1 MLEYLRYV
9 KLARSLSVPPLLL
22 ESALRTLSVVMQVKA
37 ASIAIAI
44 FAAGQTSALPK
55 TEEWWKSKPGGHP
68 TQHYFQN
75 AELGPRPQFLV
86 TDMDEGWLK
95 DRLSACSDM
104 VARPSKFSIGHR
116 GGACLQFPEET
127 RESVEAGTRMGAGIL
142 ECDVAFTSDREL
154 VCRHDQ
160 CDLHTTTNI
169 VVTELNAKCTTPFSP
184 ALNGTEA
191 TAKCCTSDITL
202 AEFKSLCGKMD
213 GYNASATTP
222 EDFLH
227 GTPAWRTDL
236 YATCGTVL
244 SHKEFLEL
252 VDSHG
257 RDFTTELKQPRVP
270 MPFDGNYTQEL
281 YAQQVI
287 EEYRAAGIDPS
298 RAWLQSF
305 SFADVAYWLQAD
317 PAFGKQAVL
326 LDESGD
332 TPASFSAAVA
342 NLSFYKDAGVQVVAP
357 PLQYLV
363 ALGEG
368 DEYVPSDYATTAKAL
383 GLKILTWSL
392 ERSGPLAQAAAN
404 DDYYYSTIANGT
416 FKDGDM
422 YRLVDVLARQVGVM
436 GIFSDWSATVTYYAN
451 CFGFF

>member
-1 MLEYLRYV
+1 MYI
-9 KLARSLSVPPLLL
+9 K
-22 ESALRTLSVVMQVKA
+22 VV
-37 ASIAIAI
+37 SILIGVFIAVDV
-44 FAAGQTSALPK
+44 SALPK
-55 TEEWWKSKPGGHP
+55 APEWWKTKSRTNP
-68 TQHYFQN
+68 THHHFQN
-75 AELGPRPQFLV
+75 AELGPRPQYLV

-95 DRLSACSDM
+95 DGLSACSDIE
-104 VARPSKFSIGHR
+104 ARPTKFSIGHR

-169 VVTELNAKCTTPFSP
+169 VATELGAKCTRPFTP
-184 ALNGTEA
+184 ANAGTSA
-191 TAKCCTSDITL
+191 TAYCCTSDITL

-213 GYNASATTP
+213 GFNASATTP
-222 EDFLH
+222 EHFLQ

-298 RAWLQSF
+298 RVWLQSF
-305 SFADVAYWLQAD
+305 FFADVAYWLRAD

-326 LDESGD
+326 LDQSGD
-332 TPASFSAAVA
+332 LPGTFPGAVA
-342 NLSFYKDAGVQVVAP
+342 NLSFYKDAGVQIVAP

-363 ALGEG
+363 ALGKDG
-368 DEYVPSDYATTAKAL
+368 DYVPSTYARTARNL
-383 GLKILTWSL
+383 GLRILTWSL
-392 ERSGPLAQAAAN
+392 ERSGPLVQAIAAG
-404 DDYYYSTIANGT
+404 DYYYSAIANGT
-416 FKDGDM
+416 HRDGDM
-422 YRLVDVLARQVGVM
+422 YRLVDVLARQVGVE

-451 CFGFF
+451 CFGLF

>member
-1 MLEYLRYV
+1 MHV
-9 KLARSLSVPPLLL
+9 KTASVLAA
-22 ESALRTLSVVMQVKA
+22 ALAVEV
-37 ASIAIAI
+37 
-44 FAAGQTSALPK
+44 SALPK
-55 TEEWWKSKPGGHP
+55 SADWWKPKAWKPP
-68 TQHYFQN
+68 TQHLFHN
-75 AELGPRPQFLV
+75 AELGPRPDYLIN
-86 TDMDEGWLK
+86 DMDDGWLK
-95 DRLSACSDM
+95 DRLSACSEM
-104 VARPSKFSIGHR
+104 ESRPSRFSIGHR

-127 RESVEAGTRMGAGIL
+127 QESVEAGTRMGAGIL

-169 VVTELNAKCTTPFSP
+169 VATELGAKCTKPFTP
-184 ALNGTEA
+184 AANGSAA
-191 TAKCCTSDITL
+191 TATCCTSDITL

-213 GYNASATTP
+213 GFNASATTP

-244 SHKEFLEL
+244 SHKEFIAL
-252 VDSHG
+252 VDSHA

-270 MPFDGNYTQEL
+270 MPFDGDYTQEK

-287 EEYRAAGIDPS
+287 EEYRAAKIDPS
-298 RAWLQSF
+298 RVWLQSF
-305 SFADVAYWLQAD
+305 SFADVAYWLKAD
-317 PAFGKQAVL
+317 PAFGKQAIL

-332 TPASFSAAVA
+332 TPETFPDAVA
-342 NLSFYKDAGVQVVAP
+342 NLTFYKKAGVNIVAP

-368 DEYVPSDYATTAKAL
+368 DEYVPSTYATTAKKL
-383 GLKILTWSL
+383 GLDIITWSL
-392 ERSGPLAQAAAN
+392 ERSGPLAQAAAAG
-404 DDYYYSTIANGT
+404 DYYWSTVANGT
-416 FKDGDM
+416 HKDGDM
-422 YRLVDVLARQVGVM
+422 YRLVDVLARQVGVL

-451 CFGFF
+451 CFGYF

>member
-1 MLEYLRYV
+1 
-9 KLARSLSVPPLLL
+9 
-22 ESALRTLSVVMQVKA
+22 
-37 ASIAIAI
+37 
-44 FAAGQTSALPK
+44 
-55 TEEWWKSKPGGHP
+55 
-68 TQHYFQN
+68 
-75 AELGPRPQFLV
+75 
-86 TDMDEGWLK
+86 MDKGWLK
-95 DRLSACSDM
+95 DRLSACSDIE
-104 VARPSKFSIGHR
+104 ARPTKFSIGHR

-127 RESVEAGTRMGAGIL
+127 KESVEAGMRMGAGIL

-160 CDLHTTTNI
+160 CDLHRTTNI
-169 VVTELNAKCTTPFSP
+169 VATELGAN
-184 ALNGTEA
+184 
-191 TAKCCTSDITL
+191 DITL

-213 GYNASATTP
+213 GFNASATAP
-222 EDFLH
+222 EHFLH

-281 YAQQVI
+281 YAQQVV

-298 RAWLQSF
+298 RVWLQSF
-305 SFADVAYWLQAD
+305 FLADVVYWLRAD

-326 LDESGD
+326 LDQSGD
-332 TPASFSAAVA
+332 LPGTFPDAVA
-342 NLSFYKDAGVQVVAP
+342 NLSFYKDAGVQIVAP

-363 ALGEG
+363 ALGKDG
-368 DEYVPSDYATTAKAL
+368 DYIPSTYAATARNL
-383 GLKILTWSL
+383 GLRILTWSL
-392 ERSGPLAQAAAN
+392 ERSGPLVQAVAAG
-404 DDYYYSTIANGT
+404 DYYYSTIANGT
-416 FKDGDM
+416 HRDGDM
-422 YRLVDVLARQVGVM
+422 YRLVDVLSRQVGVE

-451 CFGFF
+451 CFGLF

>member
-1 MLEYLRYV
+1 MHAKV
-9 KLARSLSVPPLLL
+9 
-22 ESALRTLSVVMQVKA
+22 AL
-37 ASIAIAI
+37 I
-44 FAAGQTSALPK
+44 FLGVFTAGEVFALPK
-55 TEEWWKSKPGGHP
+55 APAWWKPKSWPAP
-68 TQHYFQN
+68 TQHHFWN
-75 AELGPRPQFLV
+75 AELGPRPQYLV
-86 TDMDEGWLK
+86 ADMDECWLK
-95 DRLSACSDM
+95 NRLSACSEIE
-104 VARPSKFSIGHR
+104 ARPTKFSIGHR

-169 VVTELNAKCTTPFSP
+169 VATELGSKCTRPFIP
-184 ALNGTEA
+184 ARDGAAA
-191 TAKCCTSDITL
+191 TAYCCTSDITL

-213 GYNASATTP
+213 GFNASATTP

-244 SHKEFLEL
+244 SHKEFLKL

-270 MPFDGNYTQEL
+270 MPFGGNYTQEL

-298 RAWLQSF
+298 RVWLQSF
-305 SFADVAYWLQAD
+305 FFADVAYWLRAD

-326 LDESGD
+326 LDQSGD
-332 TPASFSAAVA
+332 LPGTFPAAVA

-363 ALGEG
+363 AL
-368 DEYVPSDYATTAKAL
+368 DEDNGYVPSSYATTARNL
-383 GLKILTWSL
+383 GLRILTWSL
-392 ERSGPLAQAAAN
+392 ERSGPLAQAAASG
-404 DDYYYSTIANGT
+404 DYYYSTIANGT
-416 FKDGDM
+416 HRDGDM
-422 YRLVDVLARQVGVM
+422 YRLVDVLVRQVGVE

-451 CFGFF
+451 CFGLF

>member
-1 MLEYLRYV
+1 MH
-9 KLARSLSVPPLLL
+9 
-22 ESALRTLSVVMQVKA
+22 MKA
-37 ASIAIAI
+37 ASVLVAGL
-44 FAAGQTSALPK
+44 AAVEVSALPK
-55 TEEWWKSKPGGHP
+55 TPEWSKPKSWTNP
-68 TQHYFQN
+68 TQQRFRT
-75 AELGPRPQFLV
+75 AELGPRPEFLI
-86 TDMDEGWLK
+86 TDMEESWLK
-95 DRLSACSDM
+95 DKLSSCTDTVS
-104 VARPSKFSIGHR
+104 RPTRFSIGHR

-142 ECDVAFTSDREL
+142 ECDVAFTSDRQL

-169 VVTELNAKCTTPFSP
+169 VATDLGAKCTKPFAP
-184 ALNGTEA
+184 AGNGTA
-191 TAKCCTSDITL
+191 ASAYCCTSDITL

-244 SHKEFLEL
+244 AHKEFLEL

-270 MPFDGNYTQEL
+270 MPFDGNYTQEI

-287 EEYRAAGIDPS
+287 EEYQAAGIDPS
-298 RAWLQSF
+298 RVWLQSF
-305 SFADVAYWLQAD
+305 SFADIVYWLGAD

-326 LDESGD
+326 LDQSGD
-332 TPASFSAAVA
+332 LPGTFPAAVA
-342 NLSFYKDAGVQVVAP
+342 NLSFYREAGVQVVAP

-363 ALGEG
+363 TL
-368 DEYVPSDYATTAKAL
+368 DENNQYIPSSYATKAKDL
-383 GLKILTWSL
+383 GFKILTWSL
-392 ERSGPLAQAAAN
+392 ERSGPLAQAAAA
-404 DDYYYSTIANGT
+404 DDYYYSTITNGT
-416 FKDGDM
+416 HRDGDM
-422 YRLVDVLARQVGVM
+422 YKLVDVLARQVGVQ

-451 CFGFF
+451 CLNLF